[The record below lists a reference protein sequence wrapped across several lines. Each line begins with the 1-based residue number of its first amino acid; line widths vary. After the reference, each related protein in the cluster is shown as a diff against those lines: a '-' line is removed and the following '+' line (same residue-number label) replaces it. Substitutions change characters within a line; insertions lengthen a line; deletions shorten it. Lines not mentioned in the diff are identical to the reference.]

1 LAALLPSTAHR
12 EERQTGRK
20 GGRVDKKGS
29 SFFLE
34 LFLIKRITARK
45 ITHCGQAKKFK

>member
-1 LAALLPSTAHR
+1 LAALLPSAAHI

-20 GGRVDKKGS
+20 EGRIDKKGS

-34 LFLIKRITARK
+34 LFLIKKNNSEKNNPLRTSK
-45 ITHCGQAKKFK
+45 